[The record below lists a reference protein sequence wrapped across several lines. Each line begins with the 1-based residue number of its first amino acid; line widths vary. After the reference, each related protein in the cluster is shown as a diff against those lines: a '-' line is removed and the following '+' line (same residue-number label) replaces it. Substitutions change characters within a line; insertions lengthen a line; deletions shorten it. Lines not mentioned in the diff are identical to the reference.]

1 MNSNKKHCPRNQN
14 DKTPANLKTVEGK
27 VSKTRKNVQL
37 GIGRF
42 GIRNN
47 WLISIGKK
55 LEIIENYENGVN
67 FAKLS
72 CDFGMNELTIR
83 AIVRRK
89 DEIKESVRKN
99 IENETYINN
108 INKSKLA
115 DEMEKLLI
123 SKNKSK

>member
-1 MNSNKKHCPRNQN
+1 MNSNKKHCLRNQN

-37 GIGRF
+37 GIGTF
-42 GIRNN
+42 GIRSN
-47 WLISIGKK
+47 WLSIGKK
-55 LEIIENYENGVN
+55 LEIIENYENGAN
-67 FAKLS
+67 FAKLC
-72 CDFGMNELTIR
+72 CDFGMHELTIR

-89 DEIKESVRKN
+89 EEIKESVRKN

-108 INKSKLA
+108 INKLKLA

-123 SKNKSK
+123 SKNESK

>member
-1 MNSNKKHCPRNQN
+1 MNSNKKHCLRNQN

-37 GIGRF
+37 GIGTF
-42 GIRNN
+42 GMRSN
-47 WLISIGKK
+47 WLSIGKK
-55 LEIIENYENGVN
+55 LEIIENYENGAN
-67 FAKLS
+67 FAKLT
-72 CDFGMNELTIR
+72 CDFGMHELTIR

-89 DEIKESVRKN
+89 EEIKESVRKN

-108 INKSKLA
+108 INKLKLA

-123 SKNKSK
+123 SKNESK

>member
-1 MNSNKKHCPRNQN
+1 MNSNKKHCLRNQN
-14 DKTPANLKTVEGK
+14 DKTLANLKTVEGK

-37 GIGRF
+37 GIGTF
-42 GIRNN
+42 GIRSN
-47 WLISIGKK
+47 WLSIGKK
-55 LEIIENYENGVN
+55 LEIIENYENGAN

-72 CDFGMNELTIR
+72 CDFGMHELTIR

-89 DEIKESVRKN
+89 EEIKESVRKN

-108 INKSKLA
+108 INKLKLA

-123 SKNKSK
+123 SKNESK

>member
-1 MNSNKKHCPRNQN
+1 MDSNKKHCPRNQN
-14 DKTPANLKTVEGK
+14 DKNPANLKTVEGK

-72 CDFGMNELTIR
+72 CDFGMHELTIR

-89 DEIKESVRKN
+89 EEIKESLRKK
-99 IENETYINN
+99 IENGTFINN
-108 INKSKLA
+108 IDKLKLA
-115 DEMEKLLI
+115 D
-123 SKNKSK
+123 

>member
-1 MNSNKKHCPRNQN
+1 M
-14 DKTPANLKTVEGK
+14 
-27 VSKTRKNVQL
+27 RKNVQL

-47 WLISIGKK
+47 WLLSIGKK

-72 CDFGMNELTIR
+72 SDFGMHELTIR

-89 DEIKESVRKN
+89 EEIKDSVKKKHRK
-99 IENETYINN
+99 
-108 INKSKLA
+108 
-115 DEMEKLLI
+115 
-123 SKNKSK
+123 

>member
-1 MNSNKKHCPRNQN
+1 MNSNKKHCLRNQN

-37 GIGRF
+37 GIGTF
-42 GIRNN
+42 GMRSN
-47 WLISIGKK
+47 WLSIGKK
-55 LEIIENYENGVN
+55 LEIIENYENGAN
-67 FAKLS
+67 LAKLS
-72 CDFGMNELTIR
+72 CDFGMHELTIR

-89 DEIKESVRKN
+89 EEIKESVRKN

-123 SKNKSK
+123 SKNESK

>member
-27 VSKTRKNVQL
+27 VNKTRKNVQL
-37 GIGRF
+37 GIGTF
-42 GIRNN
+42 GIRSN
-47 WLISIGKK
+47 WLSIGKK
-55 LEIIENYENGVN
+55 LEIIENYENGAN
-67 FAKLS
+67 FAKLT
-72 CDFGMNELTIR
+72 CDFGMHELTIR

-89 DEIKESVRKN
+89 EEIKESVRKN

-123 SKNKSK
+123 SKNESK

>member
-1 MNSNKKHCPRNQN
+1 MDSNKKHCPRNQN
-14 DKTPANLKTVEGK
+14 DKTSANLKTVEGK

-89 DEIKESVRKN
+89 EEIKESVRKN

-108 INKSKLA
+108 IDKSKLT

-123 SKNKSK
+123 SKNESK

>member
-1 MNSNKKHCPRNQN
+1 MDSNKKHCPRNQN
-14 DKTPANLKTVEGK
+14 DKTSANLKTVEGK

-72 CDFGMNELTIR
+72 CDFGMHELTIR

-89 DEIKESVRKN
+89 EEIKESLWKD
-99 IENETYINN
+99 IENDTYINN
-108 INKSKLA
+108 IDKLKLA

-123 SKNKSK
+123 TKNERK

>member
-1 MNSNKKHCPRNQN
+1 MDSNKKHCPRNQN
-14 DKTPANLKTVEGK
+14 DKSPANLKTVDGK

-72 CDFGMNELTIR
+72 CDFGMHELTIR

-89 DEIKESVRKN
+89 EEIKESVRKN

-108 INKSKLA
+108 IDKSKLT

-123 SKNKSK
+123 SKNESK

>member
-1 MNSNKKHCPRNQN
+1 MNSNKKHCLRNQN

-37 GIGRF
+37 GIGTF
-42 GIRNN
+42 GMRSN
-47 WLISIGKK
+47 WLSIGKK
-55 LEIIENYENGVN
+55 LEIIENYENGAN
-67 FAKLS
+67 FAKLT
-72 CDFGMNELTIR
+72 CDFGMHELTIR

-89 DEIKESVRKN
+89 EEIKESVRKN

-123 SKNKSK
+123 SKNESK

>member
-14 DKTPANLKTVEGK
+14 DKTPANLKSVEGK
-27 VSKTRKNVQL
+27 VNKTRKNVQL
-37 GIGRF
+37 GIGTF
-42 GIRNN
+42 GIRSN
-47 WLISIGKK
+47 WLSIGKK

-89 DEIKESVRKN
+89 EEIKESVRKN

-123 SKNKSK
+123 SKNESK